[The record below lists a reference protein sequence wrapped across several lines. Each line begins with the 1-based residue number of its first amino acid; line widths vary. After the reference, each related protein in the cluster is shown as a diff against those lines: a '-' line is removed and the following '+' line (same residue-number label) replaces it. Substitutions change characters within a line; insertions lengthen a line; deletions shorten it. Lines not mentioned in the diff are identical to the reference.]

1 LPLRET
7 PLRALVLQRE
17 LRLLLRLENV
27 LQVFALG
34 LDAQLQLALNLEEAG
49 LTQMVKSINIRI
61 TTYRNIKCIKDCE

>member
-7 PLRALVLQRE
+7 PLRALMLQCE

-34 LDAQLQLALNLEEAG
+34 LDAQLQLALDLEEAG
-49 LTQMVKSINIRI
+49 SGKMVKSVIIL
-61 TTYRNIKCIKDCE
+61 IKKLYEDDKDG